1 MAAESE
7 VGTEGDGRMVNA
19 ELEEAG
25 VNDEVVRIVDA
36 RGASKTNEPGVDED
50 PKDSMGDKLWL
61 VDGMGGECLGIFP
74 ILPTTPT
81 VLSFASLSTK
91 LHPMFIMG

>member
-7 VGTEGDGRMVNA
+7 VGAEGDGRMVNA

-25 VNDEVVRIVDA
+25 VNDEVILIVGA
-36 RGASKTNEPGVDED
+36 RGASKTKEPGVDED

-61 VDGMGGECLGIFP
+61 VDGMGGECLGLAA
-74 ILPTTPT
+74 ILPTSPT
-81 VLSFASLSTK
+81 ILFLAPLSTK